1 MLAKELI
8 SNSITTL
15 RTSDSGKHALELMD
29 EMKVSH
35 LPIVN
40 DQAFLGLIS
49 EDDIMSLNHA
59 DEPIGNHQLSLI
71 KPFVFEDQHVYDII
85 KIFADLKLSLLP
97 VLDSSNNY
105 IGVITLLDVVQNL
118 NNLTAVQNPG
128 GIIIL
133 ELNSNDY
140 SLSEIS
146 RIVESNDAKVL
157 SLYLYSYPDSTK
169 LDVILKINKI
179 DVRPVLQ
186 TFSRYNYTV
195 KASYAEKDNME
206 DLLDRYD
213 LLMNYLNI

>member
-146 RIVESNDAKVL
+146 SMSRIKDINAVPWAIS
-157 SLYLYSYPDSTK
+157 
-169 LDVILKINKI
+169 ILHKK
-179 DVRPVLQ
+179 
-186 TFSRYNYTV
+186 TFIISCRYNT
-195 KASYAEKDNME
+195 
-206 DLLDRYD
+206 
-213 LLMNYLNI
+213 